1 MKWDIILRSNKI
13 FTAFFFIIVLIGC
26 GGDGT
31 GSEEGFLHVKMF
43 DNVFIP
49 PIASTPV
56 GGKVRFVNIGGN
68 PHNAIS
74 VDKSWSTEKSYGNIA
89 VPHGAHADVT
99 YPEEGDFPY
108 YCSFHASSDGKVGMV
123 GHILSGN
130 VVLTESQTV
139 KKDVVSQWT
148 GKTRKVP
155 SEYPTIQNAVDS
167 AFPGDL
173 ILVSEG
179 IFKEDVT
186 VTTPSLILRGVDRN
200 KTILDGEFIRANGIM
215 VLGADA
221 VSVENMTFRNYTL
234 NGVYWTGVKGYHG
247 NYITTYN
254 NGDYGIYAFDS
265 VDGLIENSYASG
277 SPDSG
282 IYIGQCY
289 PCDAIIYNVISE
301 NNALGY
307 SGTNSGGNLY
317 ILSSIWRNNFLGI
330 GPNSL
335 DRELL
340 PPERETTILY
350 NLVYNNNNM
359 NAPSHKL
366 EFPSIGNGI
375 AILGGI
381 RNRVEKNIV
390 LDHKNYG
397 ISVVPNLDERLW
409 LGNNNIVKNNIVFG
423 SGRGDIALG
432 GPVSYGNC
440 FEENIYNY
448 SSPVLL
454 EELQGCDGFR
464 FPYTADLSSTIG
476 LLSLFVQVNM
486 GDFEKVSYKN
496 QPKPSEQNTMPLEV
510 FKRIEPAVGMFEKS
524 RKYIDEA
531 DYPLEAKPILDTY
544 LVSSKTY
551 SSPLRPQ
558 FPSTLKTILFHI
570 LGYLLPI
577 GLYAAWAGTSILDIF
592 FNKDISKTNNIIWI
606 FVILLIPY
614 LGSAYYNLKY
624 SSLSKNVRYTQIYGG
639 ILLFLGLLIYSI
651 LGIVMGGLPAQ

>member
-1 MKWDIILRSNKI
+1 MILRLLFPLI
-13 FTAFFFIIVLIGC
+13 IFFIVARC

-49 PIASTPV
+49 PVASTPV

-74 VDKSWSTEKSYGNIA
+74 VDRSWSTEKSYGNMA

-130 VVLTESQTV
+130 VVLSESQST
-139 KKDVVSQWT
+139 KKEVVNQWS

-167 AFPGDL
+167 AIPGDL
-173 ILVSEG
+173 ILISEG
-179 IFKEDVT
+179 VFKEDIT

-215 VLGADA
+215 ILGADA
-221 VSVENMTFRNYTL
+221 VSVENITLRNYTL

-247 NYITTYN
+247 NYITAYN

-289 PCDAIIYNVISE
+289 PCDAIIYNVVSE

-317 ILSSIWRNNFLGI
+317 ILSSVWKNNFLGI

-409 LGNNNIVKNNIVFG
+409 LGNSNIVKNNIVMG

-432 GPVSYGNC
+432 GPISYGNC
-440 FEENIYNY
+440 FEENVYNY

-464 FPYTADLSSTIG
+464 FPYSADLSSTIG

-486 GDFEKVSYKN
+486 GDFEKISYKN
-496 QPKPSEQNTMPLEV
+496 QPIPTEQISMPLEKT
-510 FKRIEPAVGMFEKS
+510 KRIEPAVGMFE
-524 RKYIDEA
+524 RHRGYIEEA
-531 DYPLEAKPILDTY
+531 NYPSEAKPVIASY
-544 LVSSKTY
+544 LASSKTY
-551 SSPLRPQ
+551 SSPLRAQ
-558 FPSTLKTILFHI
+558 YPSTFKTILFHI
-570 LGYLLPI
+570 FGFLLPI
-577 GLYAAWAGTSILDIF
+577 GIYSAWAGTSLLDIIQNQNRNKL
-592 FNKDISKTNNIIWI
+592 FNLLCILG
-606 FVILLIPY
+606 ILLLPY
-614 LGSAYYNLKY
+614 IGSGIYTLKY
-624 SSLSKNVRYTQIYGG
+624 STINKQVRYTMVFGG
-639 ILLFLGLLIYSI
+639 SLLFLSLLLYSI
-651 LGIVMGGLPAQ
+651 IGIIIGGLPSQ

>member
-1 MKWDIILRSNKI
+1 MISKILFQLSIILSL
-13 FTAFFFIIVLIGC
+13 VGC

-49 PIASTPV
+49 PVASTPV

-74 VDKSWSTEKSYGNIA
+74 VDKSWNTEKSYGNIA

-130 VVLTESQTV
+130 VILSESQSV
-139 KKDVVSQWT
+139 KKEVVNKWS
-148 GKTRKVP
+148 GKIRKVP

-167 AFPGDL
+167 ALPGDL
-173 ILVSEG
+173 ILISEG

-186 VTTPSLILRGVDRN
+186 ITTPSLILRGVDRN
-200 KTILDGEFIRANGIM
+200 KTILDGEFIRANGVMI
-215 VLGADA
+215 LGADA
-221 VSVENMTFRNYTL
+221 VSVENITFRNYTL

-247 NYITTYN
+247 NYITAYN

-289 PCDAIIYNVISE
+289 PCDAIIYNVVSE

-317 ILSSIWRNNFLGI
+317 ILSSVWKNNFLGI

-359 NAPSHKL
+359 NAPSHML

-409 LGNNNIVKNNIVFG
+409 LGNSNIVKNNIVMG

-432 GPVSYGNC
+432 GPISYGNC

-464 FPYTADLSSTIG
+464 FPYSADLSSTIG

-486 GDFEKVSYKN
+486 GDFEKISYKN
-496 QPKPSEQNTMPLEV
+496 QPIPSEQISMPLE
-510 FKRIEPAVGMFEKS
+510 KTKLIEPAVGMFE
-524 RKYIDEA
+524 RHRGYIEEA
-531 DYPLEAKPILDTY
+531 DYPSEANPVIATY
-544 LVSSKTY
+544 LASPKIY
-551 SSPLRPQ
+551 SSPLRFQ
-558 FPSTLKTILFHI
+558 YPSTFKTILFHI
-570 LGYLLPI
+570 LGFLLPI
-577 GLYAAWAGTSILDIF
+577 GIYAAWAGTSLLDIIQNQNRTKF
-592 FNKDISKTNNIIWI
+592 FSTFWI
-606 FVILLIPY
+606 LGVLLVPY
-614 LGSAYYNLKY
+614 IGSGVYTLKH
-624 SSLSKNVRYTQIYGG
+624 STLSKQVRYTMVFGG
-639 ILLFLGLLIYSI
+639 GLLFLSLLLYSI
-651 LGIVMGGLPAQ
+651 IGIIIGGLPSQ